1 MSPRPPD
8 PLARQLVSGWF
19 YWPACLGGILL
30 MALAVIGPEAQR
42 RLNVESQCAA
52 MQTEV
57 DALSKARD
65 QMAAAERALR
75 QDPAYTER
83 IVRHEL
89 GIVRTGETPLPRPMP
104 PLGPMQPTLPPAPR
118 DTMPLLAFLA
128 RFSDTHWQFTALVI
142 GGALLVSAV
151 LFSLPAGKQ
160 ACLSRPK

>member
-1 MSPRPPD
+1 
-8 PLARQLVSGWF
+8 
-19 YWPACLGGILL
+19 
-30 MALAVIGPEAQR
+30 
-42 RLNVESQCAA
+42 
-52 MQTEV
+52 
-57 DALSKARD
+57 
-65 QMAAAERALR
+65 
-75 QDPAYTER
+75 
-83 IVRHEL
+83 
-89 GIVRTGETPLPRPMP
+89 MP